1 MTFALVIGFTFL
13 LVFMGRINMN
23 ICTVS
28 DQLDALQGDITQI
41 KSDIEE
47 IKKATGDNAFE
58 AMLDKPI
65 DYQSNLSIYHRIQ
78 PKYLSPED
86 LYRSH
91 GGQIR

>member
-1 MTFALVIGFTFL
+1 MAG
-13 LVFMGRINMN
+13 INRN
-23 ICTVS
+23 ICVVS
-28 DQLDALQGDITQI
+28 DQLDALAIDMRKI

-65 DYQSNLSIYHRIQ
+65 DYQSNLSIYHRNQ

-91 GGQIR
+91 GGQIK

>member
-1 MTFALVIGFTFL
+1 MIVGLICSTLIVL
-13 LVFMGRINMN
+13 YFMGFVNHN
-23 ICTVS
+23 VCAVS
-28 DQLDALQGDITQI
+28 YQLDELEIDIRKI

-65 DYQSNLSIYHRIQ
+65 Q
-78 PKYLSPED
+78 PRYLSPED

>member
-1 MTFALVIGFTFL
+1 MIFALVIGFTFL
-13 LVFMGRINMN
+13 LFFMGRINMN

-28 DQLDALQGDITQI
+28 DKLDALQGDITQI

-65 DYQSNLSIYHRIQ
+65 Q

>member
-1 MTFALVIGFTFL
+1 MCCTLIL
-13 LVFMGRINMN
+13 LIYMAGINRN
-23 ICTVS
+23 ICVVS
-28 DQLDALQGDITQI
+28 DQLDALEIDMRKI

-65 DYQSNLSIYHRIQ
+65 Q

>member
-1 MTFALVIGFTFL
+1 MIIGLMCCTLIL
-13 LVFMGRINMN
+13 LIYMAGINRN
-23 ICTVS
+23 ICVVS
-28 DQLDALQGDITQI
+28 DQLDALEIDMRKI

-65 DYQSNLSIYHRIQ
+65 Q

>member
-1 MTFALVIGFTFL
+1 MAGLN
-13 LVFMGRINMN
+13 RN
-23 ICTVS
+23 ICVVS
-28 DQLDALQGDITQI
+28 DQIDALDVDIRKI

-65 DYQSNLSIYHRIQ
+65 Q
-78 PKYLSPED
+78 PRYLSPED

>member
-1 MTFALVIGFTFL
+1 MIIVLMCCTLIL
-13 LVFMGRINMN
+13 LVYMAGLNRN
-23 ICTVS
+23 ICVVS
-28 DQLDALQGDITQI
+28 DQIDALDVDIRKI

-65 DYQSNLSIYHRIQ
+65 Q
-78 PKYLSPED
+78 PRYLSPED

>member
-1 MTFALVIGFTFL
+1 MMTFALVIGFTFL
-13 LVFMGRINMN
+13 LFFMGRINMN

-65 DYQSNLSIYHRIQ
+65 KPR
-78 PKYLSPED
+78 YLTSEE
-86 LYRSH
+86 LYKSF

>member
-1 MTFALVIGFTFL
+1 MCCTLIL
-13 LVFMGRINMN
+13 LIYMAGINRN
-23 ICTVS
+23 ICVVS
-28 DQLDALQGDITQI
+28 DQLDALAIDMRKI

>member
-1 MTFALVIGFTFL
+1 MCCTLIL
-13 LVFMGRINMN
+13 LVYMAGLNRN
-23 ICTVS
+23 ICVVS
-28 DQLDALQGDITQI
+28 DQLDALQVDITQS

-47 IKKATGDNAFE
+47 IKKATADNAFE

-65 DYQSNLSIYHRIQ
+65 KPRYI
-78 PKYLSPED
+78 SPED

>member
-1 MTFALVIGFTFL
+1 MAGLN
-13 LVFMGRINMN
+13 RN
-23 ICTVS
+23 ICVVS
-28 DQLDALQGDITQI
+28 DQLDALQVDITQS

-65 DYQSNLSIYHRIQ
+65 Q
-78 PKYLSPED
+78 PRYLSPED